1 MDLLDIGLYL
11 SFILLGVAIASAVV
25 LPLIHAIKHP
35 AGMVKSLF
43 GIGGLVVLF
52 VLAYS
57 LSGSELAP
65 KAVALGVDEAGS
77 KLIGA
82 GLILFY
88 FVLLISILGLIYSE
102 INKALK

>member
-11 SFILLGVAIASAVV
+11 SFILLGVAIASAVAM
-25 LPLIHAIKHP
+25 PLLHAIKHP

-43 GIGGLVVLF
+43 GIGGLVLLF
-52 VLAYS
+52 LLAYS

-65 KAVALGVDEAGS
+65 KAIALGVDEAGS

-88 FVLLISILGLIYSE
+88 FVLLISVLGLIFSE
-102 INKALK
+102 VNKVFK

>member
-25 LPLIHAIKHP
+25 MPLLHAIKHP

-43 GIGGLVVLF
+43 GIGGLVLLF
-52 VLAYS
+52 LLAYS

-65 KAVALGVDEAGS
+65 KAIALGVDEAGS

-88 FVLLISILGLIYSE
+88 FVLLISVLGLIFSE
-102 INKALK
+102 VNKVFK

>member
-25 LPLIHAIKHP
+25 MPLLHAIKHP

-43 GIGGLVVLF
+43 GIGGLVLLF
-52 VLAYS
+52 LLAYS

-65 KAVALGVDEAGS
+65 KAVALGVDESGS

-88 FVLLISILGLIYSE
+88 FVLLISVLGLIFSE
-102 INKALK
+102 VNKVFK

>member
-1 MDLLDIGLYL
+1 MDSIDIGLYL
-11 SFILLGVAIASAVV
+11 SFILLAVAAASSVV
-25 LPLIHAIKHP
+25 MPLLHAIKHP

-57 LSGSELAP
+57 LSGSELSA
-65 KAVALGVDEAGS
+65 KAIALGVDESGS
-77 KLIGA
+77 KMIGA

-88 FVLLISILGLIYSE
+88 FVLLLSILGVIYSE
-102 INKALK
+102 ISKALK